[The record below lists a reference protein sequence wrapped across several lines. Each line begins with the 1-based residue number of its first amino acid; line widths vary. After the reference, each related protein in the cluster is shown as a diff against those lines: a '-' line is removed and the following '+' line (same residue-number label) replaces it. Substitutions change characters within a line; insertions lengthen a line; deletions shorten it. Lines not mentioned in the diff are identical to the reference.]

1 MSAAARLSAV
11 LLLALVLAVSC
22 APAWAEPERVIDVPT
37 RPGVSE
43 RLLFIATPNAKAT
56 VILFAGGHGGLR
68 LTPDGRIGWV
78 AGNFLVRTRQMLAA
92 QGVNVATL
100 DAPSDR
106 QGEPFLN
113 GFRQTREHAAD
124 VKAVIVAL
132 RQQAAIPLWLMGT
145 SRGTQSAAFLATE
158 LPRDAGGP
166 DGVVLTSSVLT
177 ERRGSRAVPGM
188 PLQFIKIPVLVVHHK
203 DDGCEH
209 CRYTDLPLLTE
220 KLTGAPRKEVMVF
233 EGGSMRGDPCEAFA
247 HHGYNGIE
255 GDVIAKIAAWIVR

>member
-1 MSAAARLSAV
+1 VSAAARLGAALV
-11 LLLALVLAVSC
+11 ALALAAPC
-22 APAWAEPERVIDVPT
+22 APVRAEPERVIDVPT

-68 LTPDGRIGWV
+68 LAPDGKIGWG
-78 AGNFLVRTRQMLAA
+78 AGNFLVRTRQMLAT

-106 QGEPFLN
+106 QAEPFLN

-124 VKAVIVAL
+124 VKAVIAVL
-132 RQQAAIPLWLMGT
+132 RQQAAVPVWLMGT

-166 DGVVLTSSVLT
+166 DGVVLTSSILT

-188 PLQFIKIPVLVVHHK
+188 PLQFIKVPVLVVHHK

-209 CRYTDLPLLTE
+209 CRYTDLPLLME
-220 KLTGAPRKEVMVF
+220 KLSGAPRKEVMVF
-233 EGGSMRGDPCEAFA
+233 EGGATRGDPCEAFA

-255 GDVIAKIAAWIVR
+255 GDVITKIAAWIVH

>member
-1 MSAAARLSAV
+1 
-11 LLLALVLAVSC
+11 
-22 APAWAEPERVIDVPT
+22 
-37 RPGVSE
+37 
-43 RLLFIATPNAKAT
+43 
-56 VILFAGGHGGLR
+56 VILFAGCHGGLR
-68 LTPDGRIGWV
+68 LAPDGKIGWG

-92 QGVNVATL
+92 QSVNVATL

-124 VKAVIVAL
+124 VKAVIATL
-132 RQQAAIPLWLMGT
+132 RQQQAGVPVWLMGT
-145 SRGTQSAAFLATE
+145 SRGTQSVAYLATE

-166 DGVVLTSSVLT
+166 DGVVLTSTILT

-188 PLQFIKIPVLVVHHK
+188 PLQFIKVPVLVVHHK
-203 DDGCEH
+203 DDGCDH

-220 KLTGAPRKEVMVF
+220 KLTAAPRKEVIVV
-233 EGGSMRGDPCEAFA
+233 EGGATRGDPCEAFA

-255 GDVIAKIAAWIVR
+255 QDVITKIAAWIVR

>member
-1 MSAAARLSAV
+1 VSAAARLGAV
-11 LLLALVLAVSC
+11 LLAFALGVPG
-22 APAWAEPERVIDVPT
+22 APAWAQTERVIDVPT

-43 RLLFIATPNAKAT
+43 RLLFIALPSAKAT

-68 LTPDGRIGWV
+68 LAPDGKIGWG

-92 QGVNVATL
+92 QSVNVATL

-124 VKAVIVAL
+124 VKAVIATL
-132 RQQAAIPLWLMGT
+132 RQQQAGVPVWLMGT
-145 SRGTQSAAFLATE
+145 SRGTQSVAYLATE

-166 DGVVLTSSVLT
+166 DGVVLTSTILT

-188 PLQFIKIPVLVVHHK
+188 PLQFIKVPVLVVHHK
-203 DDGCEH
+203 DDGCDH

-220 KLTGAPRKEVMVF
+220 KLTAAPRKEVIVV
-233 EGGSMRGDPCEAFA
+233 EGGATRGDPCEAFA

-255 GDVIAKIAAWIVR
+255 QDVITKIAAWIVR

>member
-1 MSAAARLSAV
+1 MSAAARLGAV
-11 LLLALVLAVSC
+11 LLALVLGVPGS
-22 APAWAEPERVIDVPT
+22 PAWAQTERVIDVPT

-43 RLLFIATPNAKAT
+43 RLLFIAPPAAKAT

-68 LTPDGRIGWV
+68 LRADGTIGWG

-124 VKAVIVAL
+124 VKAVIAAL
-132 RQQAAIPLWLMGT
+132 RQQAAVPVWLMGT
-145 SRGTQSAAFLATE
+145 SRGTQSVAYLAIE

-166 DGVVLTSSVLT
+166 DGVVLTSSILT

-188 PLQFIKIPVLVVHHK
+188 PLQFIKVPVLVVHHK
-203 DDGCEH
+203 DDGCDH

-220 KLTGAPRKEVMVF
+220 KLTGAPRKEVMVA
-233 EGGSMRGDPCEAFA
+233 EGGATRGDPCEAFA

-255 GDVIAKIAAWIVR
+255 QDVITKIAAWIVR

>member
-1 MSAAARLSAV
+1 MRAAARVGAALLGGIVAV
-11 LLLALVLAVSC
+11 APSLARAQT
-22 APAWAEPERVIDVPT
+22 ERVLDVPT

-43 RLLFIATPNAKAT
+43 RLLFIETPGAKAT

-68 LTPDGRIGWV
+68 LAPNGTIGWG

-124 VKAVIVAL
+124 VKAVIAAL
-132 RQQAAIPLWLMGT
+132 RQQAAVPVWLMGT

-166 DGVVLTSSVLT
+166 DGIVLTSSILT
-177 ERRGSRAVPGM
+177 ERRGGRAVPAM

-203 DDGCEH
+203 DDGCEL
-209 CRYTDLPLLTE
+209 CRYADLPLLTE
-220 KLTGAPRKEVMVF
+220 KLGGAARKEVIVF
-233 EGGSMRGDPCEAFA
+233 EGGSTRGDPCEAFS
-247 HHGYNGIE
+247 HHGYLGIE
-255 GDVIAKIAAWIVR
+255 GDVITKIAAWIVR